1 MQHAVT
7 NNRRRSILRWVSLI
21 VMLLVSSGIIGQF
34 WWQSR
39 RASQTLRLSK
49 QDLVAGRFQQ
59 AYNRALRVLN
69 YDAESIPA
77 LMTAAQAAAK
87 LDRVDQA
94 LVFYERVP
102 ENGSRDAIVAL
113 GAAGDLLFVS
123 GRVTAAEQKFRA
135 VLESNPDHVVAH
147 RRLSTILV
155 TEARRW
161 ESTQHLLALVKLHR
175 FSLKD
180 LLFLGNVDSVYDNP
194 QAIADYLTAV
204 PEDPLPLIGTARVHL
219 FKEELQPAKQLLR
232 RVLQQ
237 RPDQVAAQAYLG
249 TILASEGV
257 ERAFLNWNQ
266 NLPTGAEKHPD
277 VWVARGRWA
286 RRQGQP
292 DVAIRCFWESL
303 MRNPNHRAGNY
314 QLAQVLAPQGA
325 DVAAPFFE
333 RAEKLDSLLQTIG
346 PMYFEPAQEQLM
358 AQAATTF
365 ESLGRLWE
373 AWAWWHAITFHFPTS
388 ENAAVQRDRL
398 RQRIHRDMPQ
408 TLADANPARNFDGAK
423 YPLPD
428 WPTADS
434 TPRTTPLIAGGDAV
448 IRFDD
453 QAQDAG
459 LIFQYDNGD
468 DHREPGM
475 LIYQSA
481 GGGTAALDFDQDGW
495 PDLYLSQGHKGI
507 ADTAPAENLRPANGL
522 FRNLGNGR
530 FQDVSQPSQSD
541 DRSYGQGVTV
551 GDYNAD
557 GFPDLYLAN
566 IGANR
571 LLRNNGDGTFSD
583 VTPTCGL
590 DQKLWTTSCLLVDLN
605 RDAFPD
611 IVDVNY
617 CAGEEPLK
625 LSCGNAET
633 NMQRTCRPLKF
644 RPESDAVYLSNG
656 DGTFRQTSVL
666 RGTQGRAGRGMG
678 IVAADFTGSGRIDL
692 LIANDMSANFYLEN
706 RLTEPQPAL
715 IERAGLAGCAFDEFG
730 RAQACMGIAVDDM
743 DGNGHLDVFVTNFY
757 NEFCTLY
764 LQDSPGLFVDRSRAA
779 GLADASLAVLGF
791 GTQCLDADL
800 DGWPEIVIAN
810 GHIDD
815 FSHEGI
821 PFAMR
826 PQLFRNLGQ
835 GRFAEQSPRS
845 LGPYFERK
853 LLGRSLA
860 TLDWNRDGLCDF
872 AVSHINTPV
881 ALLTNR
887 TSPTG
892 HFLALTLRGTTG
904 DREAIG
910 TTVRAHVGERQITT
924 QLSAGD
930 GYQSSN
936 QRILIIGLG
945 EQTLVQALD
954 VHWTSGLKQR
964 FVNLAGDRRLLLTEG
979 QAKPLELP
987 YN

>member
-1 MQHAVT
+1 MQHALT
-7 NNRRRSILRWVSLI
+7 NNRRRSVLRWVWLPLI
-21 VMLLVSSGIIGQF
+21 LVVTSGFGGHL

-39 RASQTLRLSK
+39 RASQTLSLSQ
-49 QDLVAGRFQQ
+49 QDLLAGRFQQ
-59 AYNRALRVLN
+59 AYDRAQRVLD
-69 YDAESIPA
+69 YDPESIPA
-77 LMTAAQAAAK
+77 LMTAGQAAAE
-87 LDRVDQA
+87 LDHIDQA
-94 LVFYERVP
+94 LAFYERVP
-102 ENGSRDAIVAL
+102 QNGTRDAIVAL
-113 GAAGDLLFVS
+113 GAAGDLLFADGHVS
-123 GRVTAAEQKFRA
+123 AAEQKFRA
-135 VLESNPDHVVAH
+135 VLEAHPDHVAAH
-147 RRLSTILV
+147 RRLSTILI

-161 ESTQHLLALVKLHR
+161 ESAEHLLALVKLQQ

-180 LLFLGNVDSVYDNP
+180 LLFLANMDSVYDNP
-194 QAIADYLTAV
+194 QAIAEYLAAV

-219 FKEELQPAKQLLR
+219 FKEELEPAKQLLR

-237 RPDQVAAQAYLG
+237 RPNQVDAQAYLG

-257 ERAFLNWNQ
+257 EREFLNWHQ
-266 NLPTGAEKHPD
+266 NLPTVAEKHPD
-277 VWVARGRWA
+277 IWVARGRWA

-303 MRNPNHRAGNY
+303 IRNPNHRAGNY

-325 DVAAPFFE
+325 EVAAPFFE
-333 RAEKLDSLLQTIG
+333 RAEQLDRLLQTIG
-346 PMYFEPAQEQLM
+346 PMYFEPAQQPLM

-373 AWAWWHAITFHFPTS
+373 AWAWWHAIAFHFPQS
-388 ENAAVQRDRL
+388 PNAAVQRDRL
-398 RQRIHRDMPQ
+398 RQRIQRDMPQ
-408 TLADANPARNFDGAK
+408 TLADANPARDFNGGE

-428 WPTADS
+428 WSATDS
-434 TPRTTPLIAGGDAV
+434 ATRTSPSLAGGSTV
-448 IRFDD
+448 IRFAD
-453 QAQDAG
+453 QAQDSG
-459 LIFQYDNGD
+459 LIFEYDNGD
-468 DHREPGM
+468 DRGEPGM

-481 GGGTAALDFDQDGW
+481 GGGTASLDFDQDGW

-507 ADTAPAENLRPANGL
+507 ADSAPAEELRPANAL

-530 FQDVSQPSQSD
+530 FQDVSQPSRTD

-571 LLRNNGDGTFSD
+571 LLRNNGDGTFTD
-583 VTPTCGL
+583 VTSSCGL
-590 DQKLWTTSCLLVDLN
+590 DQQLWTTSCLLVDLN
-605 RDAFPD
+605 HDAFPD

-617 CAGEEPLK
+617 CAGQEPLK
-625 LSCGNAET
+625 QTCGNADT
-633 NMQRTCRPLKF
+633 KMQRTCRPLKF
-644 RPESDAVYLSNG
+644 RPENDAVYLSNG
-656 DGTFRQTSVL
+656 DGTFRQTAAF

-692 LIANDMSANFYLEN
+692 FIANDMSANFYLEN
-706 RLTEPQPAL
+706 RLTESQPAL
-715 IERAGLAGCAFDEFG
+715 LERGGLAGCAFDEFG
-730 RAQACMGIAVDDM
+730 RAQACMGMAVDDI
-743 DGNGHLDVFVTNFY
+743 DGNGQLDVFVTNFY

-764 LQDSPGLFVDRSRAA
+764 LQDSPGLFVDRSRPA

-835 GRFAEQSPRS
+835 GRFAEQPPRS
-845 LGPYFERK
+845 LGPYFERQ

-860 TLDWNRDGLCDF
+860 TLDWNRDGLRDF
-872 AVSHINTPV
+872 AVSHINAPA

-887 TSPTG
+887 TAHAG
-892 HFLALTLRGTTG
+892 HYLALSLRGTTG

-910 TTVRAHVGERQITT
+910 TTVRAHVGQRQITA

-945 EQTLVQALD
+945 EQTTVQALD

-964 FVNLAGDRRLLLTEG
+964 FVNLTGDRRLLLTEG
-979 QAKPLELP
+979 QPTPLELP